1 MKKRWYNQDEGK
13 GMKIMR
19 HETDY
24 LSVVLSTIAII
35 ISLVNIA
42 IHFLDPLPVKK
53 TGYSRDPV
61 IQEIVQ
67 QEK

>member
-1 MKKRWYNQDEGK
+1 MK
-13 GMKIMR
+13 MMR

-35 ISLVNIA
+35 IALVNIV